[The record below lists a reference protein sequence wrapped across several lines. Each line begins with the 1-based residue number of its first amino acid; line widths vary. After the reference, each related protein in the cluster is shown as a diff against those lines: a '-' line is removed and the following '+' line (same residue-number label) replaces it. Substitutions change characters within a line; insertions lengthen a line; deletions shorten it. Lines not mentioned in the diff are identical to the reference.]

1 MTPIEDDVRT
11 IAVVAYPGLTLL
23 DLVGP
28 LQVLAEL
35 ERFVPKYRTVVVGA
49 TTAPM
54 ATDVGA
60 QIAADRTFAEEPHPH
75 AVVVPGGRGGTLK
88 AMSDP
93 TLREYVRSAAE
104 TADIVGSVCTG
115 SLILA
120 GLGMLEGRPATTNW
134 FFAGVLRPL
143 GARYERTRWVE
154 DGNIIMSA
162 GVSAGIDM
170 ALFLVARLTD
180 EQTARKV
187 QLALDYDPRPPFGRI
202 DWANVPPLPRAMRG
216 AVSLLGPAIGARPKR
231 MTQRARQAGGSSP
244 RESVHSQ

>member
-1 MTPIEDDVRT
+1 MTSEQDGRT
-11 IAVVAYPGLTLL
+11 IALVMYPGLTLL

-28 LQVLAEL
+28 LQVLTEL
-35 ERFVPKYRTVVVGA
+35 ERFAPRYRAVVVGA
-49 TTAPM
+49 TTEPM

-60 QIAADRTFAEEPHPH
+60 QVVPDRTFAELPHPY
-75 AVVVPGGRGGTLK
+75 AVLVPGGRLATIK

-93 TLREYVRSAAE
+93 VMRDYVRTAAASAA
-104 TADIVGSVCTG
+104 IVGSVCTG
-115 SLILA
+115 SLILG

-143 GARYERTRWVE
+143 GARYERRRWVE
-154 DGNIIMSA
+154 DGNVITSA

-180 EQTARKV
+180 EQTARTV
-187 QLALDYDPRPPFGRI
+187 QLAMDYDPRPPFGRI

-216 AVSLLGPAIGARPKR
+216 AIGILAPALAARPR
-231 MTQRARQAGGSSP
+231 RLTRRARLAA
-244 RESVHSQ
+244 